1 MARKLPVQYSGA
13 VDHALNRGHHLGV
26 MLLCASVAGLLAMAA
41 AGAERVQRWP
51 EWQRSRVALDQ
62 HFVREEFRIYYTLKG
77 DQALP
82 ALDRQDRDRDGVPD
96 KIQSLALQ
104 LVTARRC
111 YVEILG
117 LRHPFASRRYQGRVK
132 FIDVNVC
139 DLGGTKNGMAGDA
152 IVNYH
157 RPSDP
162 PEGIAVLTIDLS
174 MKLLPRNLSPA
185 HELFHVFQNGYTLFK
200 TPWYYEGTARWSE
213 DLLRAG
219 AGEAGP
225 LPATKAELE
234 DLFKRSYEASRFWQ
248 ALARATDPPGGV
260 QVPEELRGT
269 RYPGSPKPIIED
281 AVFHGAPL
289 LKALLEELDRSDDV
303 ASKGGSLNPLD
314 WSEAR
319 QRSSENDRYIWA
331 AVINVCRRY
340 APDAPPLRRM
350 VETLGSADGRAARK

>member
-1 MARKLPVQYSGA
+1 
-13 VDHALNRGHHLGV
+13 
-26 MLLCASVAGLLAMAA
+26 MLICASAVSLLAVAA

-82 ALDRQDRDRDGVPD
+82 AADQQDHDRDGVPD

-174 MKLLPRNLSPA
+174 MKRPPRNLSPA

-248 ALARATDPPGGV
+248 ALARATDPAGRV

-269 RYPGSPKPIIED
+269 RYPGSPKPIVED

-289 LKALLEELDRSDDV
+289 LKALLEELDRADDA
-303 ASKGGSLNPLD
+303 ASKAGSLNPLD

-350 VETLGSADGRAARK
+350 VETLGSADGTAARK